1 MILAKILTKKYG
13 KITAV
18 SKASFEVLPGEICGM
33 LGPNGAGKTTIFKML
48 CGLVTPDS
56 GSFEIKSQKQK
67 QVGAIIE
74 KPALYEYISA
84 RENLMVLSKMQGA
97 PSDHKTLNG
106 LLSIVGL
113 SEGRQDP
120 VKNYSLGMKQR
131 LGLAVALINDP
142 DCLIL
147 DEPFLGLDP
156 LAMLSLGNLL
166 MQLADEQGKTIL
178 ISSHLLGELSKI
190 CTTLK
195 LMRDG
200 EIIKSGTTSEI
211 LSLTT
216 KSFMICGKH
225 LQSSDLLKKHQA
237 TFRGDCAVLNLE
249 VNKAHSILRSAV
261 AEGNEISYF
270 GPEMNINELYGT
282 E

>member
-1 MILAKILTKKYG
+1 MILARSLTKRYG
-13 KITAV
+13 NITALNN
-18 SKASFEVLPGEICGM
+18 ASFKVSPGEICGI
-33 LGPNGAGKTTIFKML
+33 LGPNGAGKTTIFKIL
-48 CGLVTPDS
+48 CGLVTPNS

-67 QVGAIIE
+67 KVGAIIE

-97 PSDHKTLNG
+97 SSDHQTLNG
-106 LLSIVGL
+106 LLRTVGL
-113 SEGRQDP
+113 SEARQDP

-131 LGLAVALINDP
+131 VGLAVALINDP

-156 LAMLSLGNLL
+156 LAMQSLGNLL
-166 MQLADEQGKTIL
+166 VQLASEQGKTIL

-195 LMRDG
+195 LIKDG
-200 EIIKSGTTSEI
+200 EIIKSGTTSDI
-211 LSLTT
+211 LNLTT
-216 KSFMICGKH
+216 KRFMICGKH
-225 LQSSDLLKKHQA
+225 LHSSELLQNYQA
-237 TFRGDCAVLNLE
+237 DFRSDCAVLNLKVKE
-249 VNKAHSILRSAV
+249 AHTFLKSAV